1 MSTHIDPLA
10 AGAFPVELTSASLR
24 KIGRFEERSQEEWLA
39 LLVANISDRRDAA
52 ANVAITLSLDTNIYA
67 SGDVLA
73 DTQAVTGAIR
83 SAGASAILQSL
94 SLLDK
99 DDQTAAGIDLVF
111 LNANVSLGTENAAPN
126 ISDSNAAAILGIVS
140 LVAGD
145 FIDVGGAK
153 VATKANIGLL
163 VTPATGTTIYVAAI
177 TRGSPTQTAAGIVL
191 TLGLK
196 QE

>member
-1 MSTHIDPLA
+1 MSTHIDPFA
-10 AGAFPVELTSASLR
+10 AGAFPVQISQAGLR
-24 KIGRFEERSQEEWLA
+24 KMGSFQSRSQEEWLA

-52 ANVAITLSLDTNIYA
+52 ANVAITLSLDTAIYA

-99 DDQTAAGIDLVF
+99 DDNAAAGIDLVF

-126 ISDSNAAAILGIVS
+126 ISDANAAAILGIVS
-140 LVAGD
+140 LVSGD

-153 VATKANIGLL
+153 VASKANIGLL

-177 TRGSPTQTAAGIVL
+177 TRGTPTQSAAGIVL
-191 TLGLK
+191 TLGVK